1 MQSMQ
6 ILYLYD
12 IKAKNRKEF
21 NRVKRLF
28 YYHLK
33 KLDSSKIKFITKSVI
48 LAPSSI
54 EKLLDSFFARFKK
67 SVVVFKARCEFVEQV
82 S

>member
-1 MQSMQ
+1 MQ

-12 IKAKNRKEF
+12 IKAKNKLEF

-28 YYHLK
+28 YYHLN
-33 KLDSSKIKFITKSVI
+33 KLDLLKIHFVTKSVL
-48 LAPSSI
+48 LAPS
-54 EKLLDSFFARFKK
+54 ELERLVDSFFKQFKNK
-67 SVVVFKARCEFVEQV
+67 VEVYKVRCEKIEEL

>member
-1 MQSMQ
+1 MQ

-12 IKAKNRKEF
+12 IKAKNKREF

-28 YYHLK
+28 YYRLN
-33 KLDSSKIKFITKSVI
+33 KLDLVKLHFVTKSV
-48 LAPSSI
+48 LLVPL
-54 EKLLDSFFARFKK
+54 ELERLLDGFFLEFKK
-67 SVVVFKARCEFVEQV
+67 SVEVYKAKCEKVEQL

>member
-1 MQSMQ
+1 MQ

-12 IKAKNRKEF
+12 IKAKNKREF

-28 YYHLK
+28 YYHLN
-33 KLDSSKIKFITKSVI
+33 KLGRVKIHFVTKSV
-48 LAPSSI
+48 LLVPT
-54 EKLLDSFFARFKK
+54 ELEHLLDGFFKRFKNK
-67 SVVVFKARCEFVEQV
+67 IEIYKVRCEKIEEL